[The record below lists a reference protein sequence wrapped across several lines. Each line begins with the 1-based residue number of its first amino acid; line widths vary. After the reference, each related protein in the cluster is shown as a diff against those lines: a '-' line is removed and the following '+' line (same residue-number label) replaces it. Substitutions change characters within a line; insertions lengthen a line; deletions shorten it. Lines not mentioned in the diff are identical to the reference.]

1 VSAHFVLLFHPHTLE
16 KPVPSIRREDDYLI
30 ITLHDEGK
38 FQPETYDKVKA
49 LLDEAEADESA
60 KALII
65 EGQGKNFS
73 QGYDL
78 AWFQAN
84 DPKGFSAFTA
94 KSMLIIK
101 QILSFPIPTVAAV
114 NGHAFG
120 FGAFLVLASDYSVQ
134 RLGVGFF
141 CLPEVNIGLPFAPSM
156 NELARTKLPN
166 RQVIRDAMYTG
177 KRYPAEESAALGIV
191 DATAEGDDLI
201 AAAKALAEPAVG
213 RERRNLS
220 VIKTAVN
227 KEIIA
232 EIDRSQDEPTDLA
245 MPG

>member
-1 VSAHFVLLFHPHTLE
+1 M
-16 KPVPSIRREDDYLI
+16 PSIRREEDYLI
-30 ITLHDEGK
+30 ITLHHEGK
-38 FQPETYDKVKA
+38 FQPEAYDKFKA
-49 LLDEAEADESA
+49 LLDQAEADETA

-84 DPKGFSAFTA
+84 DPSAFGPFTA

-101 QILSFPIPTVAAV
+101 QILTFPTPTVAAV

-120 FGAFLVLASDYSVQ
+120 FGAFLVLASDFAVQ
-134 RLGVGFF
+134 RNGVGFF

-191 DATAEGDDLI
+191 DAAVDGEELVST
-201 AAAKALAEPAVG
+201 AKALAETAVG
-213 RERRNLS
+213 RERKNLS
-220 VIKTAVN
+220 VIKAAVN
-227 KEIIA
+227 KEILA
-232 EIDRSQDEPTDLA
+232 EIEQDLTQPTKISMA
-245 MPG
+245 S

>member
-1 VSAHFVLLFHPHTLE
+1 MPT
-16 KPVPSIRREDDYLI
+16 IRREDDYLI

-38 FQPETYDKVKA
+38 FQPEAYDKVKA
-49 LLDEAEADESA
+49 LLDQAEADDTA

-84 DPKGFSAFTA
+84 DPKGFSPFTTL
-94 KSMLIIK
+94 SMLIIK
-101 QILSFPIPTVAAV
+101 QLLSFPKPTVAAV

-120 FGAFLVLASDYSVQ
+120 FGAFMVLACDYAVQ
-134 RLGVGFF
+134 RSGVGFF

-156 NELARTKLPN
+156 NELARTKLPS
-166 RQVIRDAMYTG
+166 RQVVRDAMYTG

-191 DATAEGDDLI
+191 DAAAEGDDLI
-201 AAAKALAEPAVG
+201 STAKALAEPAVG
-213 RERRNLS
+213 REPRNLS
-220 VIKTAVN
+220 FIKAAVN

-232 EIDRSQDEPTDLA
+232 EIDHSQIEPPVLP